1 MRKKTAILL
10 ITALVIV
17 GLLGFGAWKG
27 YEWFIT
33 RTTPNA
39 CYLQVAGVEEPLRLT
54 NEQAR
59 NASIIVAESYNR
71 GLSEQ
76 AAVIASTTAIETP
89 SDCSSNVPPTT
100 GVPRSRSWIRGTAP
114 VGSTRS

>member
-1 MRKKTAILL
+1 MRKKTAIFLV
-10 ITALVIV
+10 TALVIV

-54 NEQAR
+54 NEQANEISFR
-59 NASIIVAESYNR
+59 RKSS
-71 GLSEQ
+71 
-76 AAVIASTTAIETP
+76 P
-89 SDCSSNVPPTT
+89 CSAKYS
-100 GVPRSRSWIRGTAP
+100 SRLISHSFRK
-114 VGSTRS
+114 

>member
-59 NASIIVAESYNR
+59 NASIIVAES
-71 GLSEQ
+71 
-76 AAVIASTTAIETP
+76 P